1 MKSLTDIAIREG
13 WGANPNVVIHAY
25 LAMLGLCT
33 LIFPKFAEE
42 PGSRVDMSD
51 CLRRFRPLKGPSH
64 FSLLAQRKV
73 TQRKGLKGS
82 RHGRDTSLNLSIDTE
97 SCSQRVLRPGYTA
110 RRRGTED
117 LKQACRPSRS
127 ALSPQRLGA
136 SRYRDKVEAGEPTLI
151 AVPQAFRLESCAAP
165 RALQAVSLGY
175 FSLGQQRKVTR
186 APTAIESAA
195 GNLPDPRAASFL
207 RGITFSNYKNLGIRQ
222 GSSLNVVMHA
232 SRRRLG
238 FAPQPTH

>member
-1 MKSLTDIAIREG
+1 MKFLNNIAIRVG

-25 LAMLGLCT
+25 VAVLGLCT
-33 LIFPKFAEE
+33 LIFPQFAEE
-42 PGSRVDMSD
+42 TEPSVDVGD
-51 CLRRFRPLKGPSH
+51 CLRRFRSLKGPSH

-73 TQRKGLKGS
+73 TKRNGLKGS
-82 RHGRDTSLNLSIDTE
+82 RHRRDTSLSVSIDTDTW
-97 SCSQRVLRPGYTA
+97 SPKVIRPGYSA
-110 RRRGTED
+110 RRRSTEG
-117 LKQACRPSRS
+117 LKQSSRVGEL
-127 ALSPQRLGA
+127 ALSPQRYDA
-136 SRYRDKVEAGEPTLI
+136 SRYRDKVEAGVPTLI
-151 AVPQAFRLESCAAP
+151 VVPQAFRLVTCVAP

-195 GNLPDPRAASFL
+195 GNHSRLRAASFL

-222 GSSLNVVMHA
+222 GSNLNVVMHA